1 MERTLHRST
10 LQRAGNE
17 YTYLKGKPIETLYFG
32 GGTPSQLDEKD
43 FRKVFDTVRRVYGME
58 NCHEITLEANPD
70 DLCPEYLQ
78 MLSELPFNRIS
89 MGIQTFDD
97 TTLKL
102 LKRRHNA
109 AQAIRAV
116 ELCRAHGFRNI
127 SIDLIYGLPGETTE
141 RWKRLATG
149 YCPRRGTY
157 IGLSLDLRRRYSH
170 L

>member
-1 MERTLHRST
+1 MINSLYRVARSDVYKR
-10 LQRAGNE
+10 Q
-17 YTYLKGKPIETLYFG
+17 G

-43 FRKVFDTVRRVYGME
+43 FRKVFDTVRRIYGME

-102 LKRRHNA
+102 LKRRHNEMC
-109 AQAIRAV
+109 IRD
-116 ELCRAHGFRNI
+116 R
-127 SIDLIYGLPGETTE
+127 S
-141 RWKRLATG
+141 
-149 YCPRRGTY
+149 
-157 IGLSLDLRRRYSH
+157 
-170 L
+170 

>member
-1 MERTLHRST
+1 MR
-10 LQRAGNE
+10 

-102 LKRRHNA
+102 LKQPPQCGSSHSCGR
-109 AQAIRAV
+109 V
-116 ELCRAHGFRNI
+116 V
-127 SIDLIYGLPGETTE
+127 P
-141 RWKRLATG
+141 
-149 YCPRRGTY
+149 CPRFPQHQHRP
-157 IGLSLDLRRRYSH
+157 DLRASR
-170 L
+170 